1 MVVKMAHE
9 FRPLQIVLN
18 INYSAIW
25 TRFKKK
31 VSNEFDLIYLVDV
44 SDSLSSSLNGVKK
57 YCIDISKKIEKE
69 LPEFDFNYGGIFYSD
84 PVDVP
89 EERNTYLNLK
99 ENINKFSNFVNDV
112 KLLGEGDGPEDW
124 YGAYDIAVNKIKWR
138 NGIRCIIHITDAEA
152 HGTDYCPEDKYPE
165 EGQKLDN
172 LIPKC
177 AEMNF
182 QIFGFKIGEN
192 AD

>member
-1 MVVKMAHE
+1 MESQGTPRYVQNIFSWLCSVEKLEWKMVVKMVHE

-44 SDSLSSSLNGVKK
+44 SGSMSSSLNGVKK
-57 YCIDISKKIEKE
+57 YCINISKKIEKE

-89 EERNTYLNLK
+89 EKRNTYN
-99 ENINKFSNFVNDV
+99 
-112 KLLGEGDGPEDW
+112 
-124 YGAYDIAVNKIKWR
+124 R
-138 NGIRCIIHITDAEA
+138 
-152 HGTDYCPEDKYPE
+152 KY
-165 EGQKLDN
+165 K
-172 LIPKC
+172 
-177 AEMNF
+177 
-182 QIFGFKIGEN
+182 
-192 AD
+192 